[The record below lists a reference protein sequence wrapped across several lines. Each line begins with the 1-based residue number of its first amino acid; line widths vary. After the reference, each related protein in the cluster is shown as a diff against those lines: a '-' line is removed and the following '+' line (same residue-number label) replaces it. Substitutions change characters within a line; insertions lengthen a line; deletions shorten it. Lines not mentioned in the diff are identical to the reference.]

1 MLYCILHYICLSAFH
16 EHNTLIKEVVLC
28 FYAEVLPLH
37 QLEYN
42 SVVSNLTPKSK
53 FSCKQLDINR
63 ALTRLY
69 AQVAMWAVCFNNGG
83 GTILILAMIII
94 TNVAGKVW

>member
-1 MLYCILHYICLSAFH
+1 MGAFH
-16 EHNTLIKEVVLC
+16 NYKSDQGSRFTVC

-37 QLEYN
+37 HLEYN
-42 SVVSNLTPKSK
+42 SVVG
-53 FSCKQLDINR
+53 QLDTKKVVEILSWAKIGTINR

-69 AQVAMWAVCFNNGG
+69 AQVTMWVVCFNNGG
-83 GTILILAMIII
+83 GTILILATIII